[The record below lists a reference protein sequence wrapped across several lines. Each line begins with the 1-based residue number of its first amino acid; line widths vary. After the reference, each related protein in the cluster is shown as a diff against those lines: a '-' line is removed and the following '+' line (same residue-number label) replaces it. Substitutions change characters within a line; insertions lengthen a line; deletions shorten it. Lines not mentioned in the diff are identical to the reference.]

1 MSKTEAA
8 PTRGDFQG
16 MAGLRRAF
24 ATPSALTMLLLG
36 FGPRTPEAADALHK
50 ALYGGAG

>member
-24 ATPSALTMLLLG
+24 AT
-36 FGPRTPEAADALHK
+36 RTVERRLRPVLSMERF
-50 ALYGGAG
+50 GAGS